1 MPTDETPAAQLVVAV
16 AAKCTGEVVEVL
28 VFGDE
33 TVTVAKVGTENNTKQ
48 GSANFRN
55 CSFMFCPDFL
65 DLLATNT
72 KEAGQTNLN
81 FDQLR
86 CNTREK

>member
-1 MPTDETPAAQLVVAV
+1 VLAVAV
-16 AAKCTGEVVEVL
+16 KWTGDDMEVP

-33 TVTVAKVGTENNTKQ
+33 TVTVANVGSENNTKQ

-72 KEAGQTNLN
+72 NEAGQTNLN
-81 FDQLR
+81 SDQLR
-86 CNTREK
+86 FNALQQSLVHMWK